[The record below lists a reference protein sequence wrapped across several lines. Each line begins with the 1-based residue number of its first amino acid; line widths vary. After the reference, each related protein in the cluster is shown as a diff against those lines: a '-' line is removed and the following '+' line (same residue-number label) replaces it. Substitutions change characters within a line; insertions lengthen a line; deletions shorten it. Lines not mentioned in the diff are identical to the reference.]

1 MSKSIYKTKA
11 TQNST
16 IGHLVAKLQE
26 VALAQGGS
34 TFVSKNTAKSFISME
49 SIDSVSTQNVESSIE
64 TLERAV
70 KQSAME
76 IGLESLTV
84 AQIEAMRVAAVVSAD
99 PLAYFSQK
107 HQTPASTEDHRV
119 VPAME
124 SVDRLSVATEAYDER
139 DNRNAAIYSVAYNMM
154 AAKQDE
160 FGETLFPTVVVTPDN
175 FGYRVA
181 VELVTV
187 VDDFRRQVSGAVD
200 SFNRRNIIHAVRDSS
215 ILRNDST
222 DIVPVYRAAS
232 AANFVDTSVLATRTV
247 SVGGE
252 NVTTSALAF
261 GKKFSLLGISQT
273 DTLVAAGLM
282 DQTDSVDPALSLEA
296 LILRAPGGAGTT
308 DDDVIRLSTS
318 GLFTSVF
325 NPSQQGAVRTMQLFF
340 ENSSL
345 LIKPDTKRYDGTAL
359 QALAVV
365 ASGNWNVAL
374 SVSVTGSVNLQ
385 DSTTSL
391 NAGAVEVVSVTD
403 ANGTKYAP
411 TDGAVAAVVA
421 AFAGATLIG
430 YELKGRRSNL
440 NRRQRGKLLDTITY
454 QQSYFVPLLAPISI
468 PRPLG
473 NGDSTDPSD
482 LRALVT
488 ATRVQTSNAAV
499 TELLRAADV
508 LEKTVLEKSNAFDR
522 VEVLGVG
529 RYLVTPA
536 FIKKP
541 LDFGVN
547 GVGAIIDSTKSHERA
562 ADIQAVL
569 VNAARDIAYNLYRD
583 SGYKAAADAING
595 GEAAKPTV
603 ILATDPVTAGYLQ
616 VVGDI
621 RTLGEGFNCKIVT
634 TLDERVKGKIF
645 VTFGDFGTATSGT
658 PNPLHF
664 GNMAF
669 KPEMTIVLPI
679 SRNGQTSKEL
689 TAQASFLHVTNLPV
703 LGVVEVSNL
712 SEVVANKIAVWTDEK

>member
-11 TQNST
+11 RASST
-16 IGHLVAKLQE
+16 LGILVDTLRE
-26 VALAQGGS
+26 VAASTGS
-34 TFVSKNTAKSFISME
+34 NVFVQKSAAKQMIALE
-49 SIDSVSTQNVESSIE
+49 SIDSVSMSNAESSIE

-70 KQSAME
+70 KDCLGKPGMEALSDAQLEALRVSAV
-76 IGLESLTV
+76 I
-84 AQIEAMRVAAVVSAD
+84 SAD

-107 HQTPASTEDHRV
+107 LEAPASSEKHSV
-119 VPAME
+119 VPALE
-124 SVDRLSVATEAYDER
+124 STDRLSVATEAYDER
-139 DNRNAAIYSVAYNMM
+139 DNRNAAIYTVAYNMM
-154 AAKQDE
+154 AARQDE
-160 FGETLFPTVVVTPDN
+160 FGETLYPTVVVTPDN

-187 VDDFRRQVSGAVD
+187 VDDFRRQVSGSVD
-200 SFNRRNIIHAVRDSS
+200 NFNRRNIIHAVRDSS
-215 ILRNDST
+215 ILRNDGT
-222 DIVPVYRAAS
+222 DIVPVHRVAS
-232 AANFVDTSVLATRTV
+232 AANFVDTSILATRTV
-247 SVGGE
+247 QVGGE

-261 GKKFSLLGISQT
+261 GKKFSLIGISQT
-273 DTLVAAGLM
+273 DSLVAAGLM
-282 DQTDSVDPALSLEA
+282 DQTDSVDTALSLEA
-296 LILRAPGGAGTT
+296 VILRAPGGAGST

-318 GLFTSVF
+318 GLFTSTF

-340 ENSSL
+340 ENSSV
-345 LIKPDTKRYDGTAL
+345 LIKPDTKRYDGAAL

-365 ASGNWNVAL
+365 ASGSWNVAL
-374 SVSVTGSVNLQ
+374 SLNVTGSVNLQ
-385 DSTTSL
+385 DSTTML

-403 ANGTKYAP
+403 SNGVKYAP

-421 AFAGATLIG
+421 AFADATLIG

-440 NRRQRGKLLDTITY
+440 NRRQRGKLLDTIGY

-499 TELLRAADV
+499 TELLRAAEI

-536 FIKKP
+536 YIAKALNFNS
-541 LDFGVN
+541 GV
-547 GVGAIIDSTKSHERA
+547 IDSTKSHERA

-583 SGYKAAADAING
+583 SGYKAADDALNG
-595 GEAAKPTV
+595 GEAEKPTV

-616 VVGDI
+616 VNGDT

-634 TLDERVKGKIF
+634 SLDERVKGKIF
-645 VTFGDFGTATSGT
+645 VTFGKFGSGTGT

-664 GNMAF
+664 GNMAY
-669 KPEMTIVLPI
+669 KPEHTLVLPI

-689 TAQASFLHVTNLPV
+689 TVQASFLHVTNLPV
-703 LGVVEVSNL
+703 LGVITVSNL
-712 SEVVANKIAVWTDEK
+712 SEIVSNKIAIWTDER